1 MSLSLMDL
9 QLKHIKDSDYKV
21 EEFFLESMGKLP
33 LSLAF
38 AISVYLDD
46 NLPELKENLL
56 TTHIL
61 GGRITYKE
69 SPFYFVVEIL
79 YDEDQVLTFTDIM
92 EIDMDEYLDLMNLN
106 MYIKTNGQSR
116 TTTTNY
122 G

>member
-9 QLKHIKDSDYKV
+9 QLKHIKDSEYKV

-38 AISVYLDD
+38 AISVYLDE

-61 GGRITYKE
+61 GGRITHKE

-106 MYIKTNGQSR
+106 MYIKTNGHSR
-116 TTTTNY
+116 SFTENY
-122 G
+122 K

>member
-9 QLKHIKDSDYKV
+9 QLKHIQDSEYKV

-38 AISVYLDD
+38 SISVYLDE

-61 GGRITYKE
+61 GGRIIYKNL
-69 SPFYFVVEIL
+69 PFYFVVELL
-79 YDEDQVLTFTDIM
+79 YDEEQILTFTDIM

-106 MYIKTNGQSR
+106 MYIKTNGHSR
-116 TTTTNY
+116 RFTKDY
-122 G
+122 Q

>member
-38 AISVYLDD
+38 AISVYLDE

-61 GGRITYKE
+61 GGRIIHKD

-79 YDEDQVLTFTDIM
+79 YDEDKVLTFTDIM

-116 TTTTNY
+116 ATTTNY